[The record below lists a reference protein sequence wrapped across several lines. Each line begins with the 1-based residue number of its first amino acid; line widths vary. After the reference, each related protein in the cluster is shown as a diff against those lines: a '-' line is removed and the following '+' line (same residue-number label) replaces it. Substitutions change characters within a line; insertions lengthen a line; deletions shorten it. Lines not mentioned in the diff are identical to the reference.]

1 MKKNKVSAKGNKTV
15 QKKKTDPAI
24 KRMVD
29 ISVFVLIVLAV
40 TYFVLTFV
48 TQRTMVKGTSM
59 ETTLYSGD
67 NIMIDKLSYRLRDIK
82 RGEII
87 CFRADSGR
95 DTLIKRVI
103 GLPGETVMI
112 NQGSIYI
119 DGEIINDYIG
129 GLSFAGLAENG
140 VTLDGDEYF
149 VLGDNRRDSIDSRYS
164 EVGFVKRRD
173 ILGRAFFLFYPFN
186 RMRIVK

>member
-1 MKKNKVSAKGNKTV
+1 MAAKGKKTV

-24 KRMVD
+24 RRVVD
-29 ISVFVLIVLAV
+29 ISVFVLIVLAA
-40 TYFVLTFV
+40 TYLVLTYV
-48 TQRTMVKGTSM
+48 TQRTQVKGTSM
-59 ETTLYSGD
+59 EATLYSGD

-87 CFRADSGR
+87 CFSVDSGR

-112 NQGSIYI
+112 NGGSIYI

-140 VTLDGDEYF
+140 ITLEGDEYF
-149 VLGDNRRDSIDSRYS
+149 VLGDNRKDSIDSRYS
-164 EVGFVKRRD
+164 DVGNVKRRD

-186 RMRIVK
+186 RMRIIK